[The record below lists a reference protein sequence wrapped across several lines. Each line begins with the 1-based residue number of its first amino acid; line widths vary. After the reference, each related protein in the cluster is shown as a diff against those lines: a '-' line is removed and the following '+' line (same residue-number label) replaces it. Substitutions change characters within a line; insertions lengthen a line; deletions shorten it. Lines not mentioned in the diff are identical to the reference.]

1 MPEYTWIDTPKTL
14 DDFIQHLHTQDVVAV
29 DTESDSLYSYFEKVC
44 LVQFTTASGDY
55 ILDPLAVDMSALASF
70 FASEDIEKVFH
81 AAEYDVLSL
90 KRDYGFQFNKLFDTM
105 IAAKILGWSKF
116 GLGNILNARFHV
128 KNNKRFQQYNWGQRP
143 LAQKA
148 LQYARLDTHYLLR
161 LRTIQLQE
169 LKGKKRLQEA
179 QAAFK
184 RVARQNSPPRV
195 FDPDGFWRIKGAK
208 SLSPQQQAILQAL
221 FVYRDECARKL
232 DRPPFK
238 VINNHTMVQLAL
250 AQPKTPAA
258 LKSFKGIGNFFV
270 HHCGTKTLNIFNTAR
285 PSPPRY
291 AKKHSN
297 NKASEA
303 AICRYEYLRQWRN
316 SLAQHRGVEPDV
328 ILSNDVLLRI
338 AKANP
343 SGTQELKQLNI
354 LGQWQFNTY
363 AKILIDALGK
373 TVNSEK

>member
-1 MPEYTWIDTPKTL
+1 MPEYTWIDTPQTL

-44 LVQFTTASGDY
+44 LVQFTTAGGDY
-55 ILDPLAVDMSALASF
+55 ILDPLAVDVSALASF

-116 GLGNILNARFHV
+116 GLGNILNTRFHV

-143 LAQKA
+143 LEPKA

-169 LKGKKRLQEA
+169 LKDKKRLPEA

-184 RVARQNSPPRV
+184 RVARKNSPPKV
-195 FDPDGFWRIKGAK
+195 FDPDDFWRIKGAK
-208 SLSPQQQAILQAL
+208 SLSTQQQAVLQAL

-250 AQPKTPAA
+250 TQPKTPAA
-258 LKSFKGIGNFFV
+258 LKSFKGIGNFFIR
-270 HHCGTKTLNIFNTAR
+270 HCGAKALNIFNTTSAS
-285 PSPPRY
+285 SPHY
-291 AKKHSN
+291 AKRHN
-297 NKASEA
+297 NHRTSEA
-303 AICRYEYLRQWRN
+303 AFYRYEYLRQWRN
-316 SLAQHRGVEPDV
+316 TLAQHRGVEPDV

-338 AKANP
+338 AKATP
-343 SGTQELKQLNI
+343 SDIQELKQLNI

-363 AKILIDALGK
+363 AKTLINMLK
-373 TVNSEK
+373 NSEQ

>member
-1 MPEYTWIDTPKTL
+1 MPEYTWIDTPQTL
-14 DDFIQHLHTQDVVAV
+14 NDFIQHLQTQDVVAV

-55 ILDPLAVDMSALASF
+55 ILDPLAVDVSALASF
-70 FASEDIEKVFH
+70 FASKDIEKVFH

-116 GLGNILNARFHV
+116 GLGNILNARFHIS
-128 KNNKRFQQYNWGQRP
+128 NNKRFQQYNWGQRP
-143 LAQKA
+143 LSPKA
-148 LQYARLDTHYLLR
+148 LRYASLDTHYLLR

-169 LKGKKRLQEA
+169 LKEKKRLPEA
-179 QAAFK
+179 QAAFR
-184 RVARQNSPPRV
+184 RVARKNSSLRV
-195 FDPDGFWRIKGAK
+195 FDSNGFWRIKGAR
-208 SLSPQQQAILQAL
+208 SLSPQQQAVLQAL

-258 LKSFKGIGNFFV
+258 LKSFKGVGNSFIR
-270 HHCGTKTLNIFNTAR
+270 HCGTKVLNIFNATP
-285 PSPPRY
+285 PSPLRY
-291 AKKHSN
+291 AKKHN
-297 NKASEA
+297 NNRTSEA
-303 AICRYEYLRQWRN
+303 AFYRYQYLRQWRN
-316 SLAQHRGVEPDV
+316 TLAQHRGVEPDV
-328 ILSNDVLLRI
+328 ILSNDTLLRI
-338 AKANP
+338 AKSNP
-343 SGTQELKQLNI
+343 SSLQELKQLNI

-363 AKILIDALGK
+363 AKTLVDMLGK
-373 TVNSEK
+373 Q

>member
-1 MPEYTWIDTPKTL
+1 MPEYIWIDTPPTL
-14 DDFIQHLHTQDVVAV
+14 DDFIQHLHTQKVVAV

-55 ILDPLAVDMSALASF
+55 ILDPLAVDMSALAPF

-105 IAAKILGWSKF
+105 IAAKISGWPKF
-116 GLGNILNARFHV
+116 GLGDILEARFHV

-143 LAQKA
+143 LAPKA

-184 RVARQNSPPRV
+184 RVARQISPPRV

-208 SLSPQQQAILQAL
+208 SLSPQQQATLQAL
-221 FVYRDECARKL
+221 FILRDNCARKL

-238 VINNHTMVQLAL
+238 VINNHIMVQLAQ

-270 HHCGTKTLNIFNTAR
+270 NRCGTKTLNIFNTAR
-285 PSPPRY
+285 PSPSRY
-291 AKKHSN
+291 TKKHSN
-297 NKASEA
+297 HKISEA

-316 SLAQHRGVEPDV
+316 TLAQNRGVEPDV

-343 SGTQELKQLNI
+343 ATKSQLKKQNI

-363 AKILIDALGK
+363 AKILVEALGK
-373 TVNSEK
+373 TVNNE

>member
-1 MPEYTWIDTPKTL
+1 MPEYTWIDTPQTL

-44 LVQFTTASGDY
+44 LIQFTTAGGDY
-55 ILDPLAVDMSALASF
+55 ILDPLAVDVSALASF

-116 GLGNILNARFHV
+116 GLGNILNTRFHV

-143 LAQKA
+143 LEPKA

-169 LKGKKRLQEA
+169 LKDKKRLPEA

-184 RVARQNSPPRV
+184 RVARKNSPPKV
-195 FDPDGFWRIKGAK
+195 FDPDDFWRIKGAK
-208 SLSPQQQAILQAL
+208 SLSTQQQAVLQAL

-250 AQPKTPAA
+250 TQPKTPAA
-258 LKSFKGIGNFFV
+258 LKSFKGIGNFFIR
-270 HHCGTKTLNIFNTAR
+270 HCG
-285 PSPPRY
+285 
-291 AKKHSN
+291 
-297 NKASEA
+297 
-303 AICRYEYLRQWRN
+303 
-316 SLAQHRGVEPDV
+316 
-328 ILSNDVLLRI
+328 
-338 AKANP
+338 AKA
-343 SGTQELKQLNI
+343 
-354 LGQWQFNTY
+354 
-363 AKILIDALGK
+363 
-373 TVNSEK
+373 

>member
-1 MPEYTWIDTPKTL
+1 MPEYTWIDTPQTL

-44 LVQFTTASGDY
+44 LIQFTTAGGDY
-55 ILDPLAVDMSALASF
+55 ILDPLAVDVSALASF

-116 GLGNILNARFHV
+116 GLGNILNTRFHV

-143 LAQKA
+143 LEPKA

-169 LKGKKRLQEA
+169 LKDKKRLPEA

-184 RVARQNSPPRV
+184 RVARKNSPPKV
-195 FDPDGFWRIKGAK
+195 FDPDDFWRIKGAK
-208 SLSPQQQAILQAL
+208 SLSTQQQAVLQAL

-250 AQPKTPAA
+250 TQPKTPAA
-258 LKSFKGIGNFFV
+258 LKSFKGIGNFFIR
-270 HHCGTKTLNIFNTAR
+270 HCGAKALNIFNTTSAS
-285 PSPPRY
+285 SPHY
-291 AKKHSN
+291 AKRHN
-297 NKASEA
+297 NRTSEA
-303 AICRYEYLRQWRN
+303 AFYRYEYLRQWRN
-316 SLAQHRGVEPDV
+316 TLAQHRGVEPDV

-343 SGTQELKQLNI
+343 SDIQELKQLNI

-363 AKILIDALGK
+363 AKTLINTLK
-373 TVNSEK
+373 NSEQ